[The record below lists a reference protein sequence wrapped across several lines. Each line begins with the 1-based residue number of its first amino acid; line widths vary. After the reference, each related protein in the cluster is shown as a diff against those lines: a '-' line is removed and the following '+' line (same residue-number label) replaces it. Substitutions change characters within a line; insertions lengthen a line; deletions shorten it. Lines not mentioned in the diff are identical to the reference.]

1 VQVLAAESAGHVCL
15 VLRVVVSRHAAV
27 QCSAGV
33 IILTQRMNSSQQWF
47 LGTLI
52 TADDAKSSDA
62 IPADRVPSRAIFKK
76 HRVPKTMKNGG
87 QNGQKVAKNCQKIVE
102 N

>member
-1 VQVLAAESAGHVCL
+1 MQVLAAESAGHVCL

-33 IILTQRMNSSQQWF
+33 IILPQRLNSSQQWF

-62 IPADRVPSRAIFKK
+62 IPADRVPSQAIFKQ
-76 HRVPKTMKNGG
+76 RRAPKTMKNGR
-87 QNGQKVAKNCQKIVE
+87 KISQ
-102 N
+102 